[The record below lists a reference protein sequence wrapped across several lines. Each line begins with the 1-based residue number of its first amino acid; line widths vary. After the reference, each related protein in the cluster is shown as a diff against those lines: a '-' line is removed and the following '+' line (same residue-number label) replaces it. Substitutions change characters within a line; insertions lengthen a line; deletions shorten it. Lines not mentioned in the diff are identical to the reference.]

1 MGIFFLIFRFD
12 YTRGDWK
19 KLPKAKSQFGLKW
32 MVIPILKEKKT
43 NFVVSN
49 LFFFSFYKAT
59 CGMMQHPQN
68 GPEIVL
74 MSGDAKKVDIYNL
87 KENNWRD
94 GPKLGTISILFL
106 KNRNKYFFRLRYWE
120 EQQDEEAAVHLP
132 DGADG
137 KEPGGEYGI

>member
-1 MGIFFLIFRFD
+1 
-12 YTRGDWK
+12 
-19 KLPKAKSQFGLKW
+19 
-32 MVIPILKEKKT
+32 
-43 NFVVSN
+43 
-49 LFFFSFYKAT
+49 
-59 CGMMQHPQN
+59 MMKHPQN

-74 MSGDAKKVDIYNL
+74 MSGDAKKVDIFNL

-94 GPKLGTISILFL
+94 GPKLGTISIFL
-106 KNRNKYFFRLRYWE
+106 KKRNKYFFRLRYWE